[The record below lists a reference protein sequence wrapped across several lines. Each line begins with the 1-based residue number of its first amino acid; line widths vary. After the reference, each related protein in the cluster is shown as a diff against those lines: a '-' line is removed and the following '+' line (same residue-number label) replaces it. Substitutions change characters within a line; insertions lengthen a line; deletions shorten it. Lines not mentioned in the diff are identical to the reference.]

1 MHNAL
6 NWMKRFTECEK
17 IPASCSP
24 CYLVNPVQGCKI
36 GIRIA
41 NLSYLAQRRIDRGK
55 HNVTR
60 VMGSET
66 NMESKQVGA
75 GGTPGGIGIFLVGF
89 VMACAGGWLL
99 TNQVTVSGNGLGSSF
114 VVPVIGFRMHSFGLS
129 LIPFI
134 AGVGFLFFNGKSI
147 VGWLLTIAG
156 LTIIL
161 VGILMSLHIYFQPTS
176 LFNTLI
182 MLVLLFGGL
191 GLIARSL
198 KAIPASQGKT
208 GTEAE

>member
-1 MHNAL
+1 M
-6 NWMKRFTECEK
+6 
-17 IPASCSP
+17 PASSSP

-41 NLSYLAQRRIDRGK
+41 NLRPVWGSHGLTVEAGC
-55 HNVTR
+55 HA

-176 LFNTLI
+176 LFNTLV